1 MALLYKG
8 SEAIREFLRVRFH
21 PVSHKGFPAVVD
33 LE

>member
-8 SEAIREFLRVRFH
+8 GEAIREFLRVRFH
-21 PVSHKGFPAVVD
+21 PVSHKGFPAVVN